1 MYTRC
6 LLSRWETLQSSVEDS
21 QRVQAFERD
30 ILALK
35 AELLQLAARVN
46 TLQEFQDR
54 AQLEARI
61 LKIKKELSDLKERKP
76 QLLQVNHAVHRFLT
90 DTSSHLGGGGNSP
103 PHPACVLKDDVA
115 ELYRVWDDAYNST
128 ALLYVFVQNLKPLG
142 GPTEALDHLAAARE
156 DLDHDHN
163 TLRLIDTSLKSGPV
177 SAEVTA
183 QVRDIANVLSEK
195 QEHVKQEGALKSQFL
210 VLKQVP
216 SYSTSILCPES
227 RVTPLLYSVP
237 SPSYSTSI
245 LCPESELLHLD
256 ILCPE
261 SELLHFYTLSR
272 VRVTPLLYS
281 VQSPS
286 YSTSILCP
294 ESELLHFYTLSR
306 VRVTPL
312 LYSVQSPSYST
323 SILCP
328 ESELLHF
335 YTLSRVRVTPLLY
348 SVQSPSYST
357 SILCPESELLHF
369 YTLSRVRVTPLLYSV
384 QSPSY
389 STSILCPESEL
400 LHFYTL
406 SRVRVTPL
414 LYSVQSPSYSTS
426 ILCPESELLHF
437 YTLSR
442 VRVTPLL
449 YSVQSPSYST
459 SILCPESELLH
470 LYILCPESELL
481 HFYTLSGVRVTPLL
495 YSTVLV
501 PDLSRVSNPG
511 LQFLSTEGGSLSDSG
526 ISDSGSEND
535 LNGREKRLTALRQLA
550 RSMAAAL
557 APGCAALL
565 KINQELDQTE
575 AQLRALQKSCR
586 DLIVNTAVCMESNSL
601 PLRHITTSTHNG
613 IRSVFDLSRRRKS
626 STPLLKAT
634 SPDADPDDPDDK
646 RSGRWSW
653 RLFRA
658 SLPFH
663 VALVALFCVAWLLEP
678 TCCDAMNN
686 LVFSLTPQLRY
697 VRGPPPT

>member
-1 MYTRC
+1 MTAPDQTGM
-6 LLSRWETLQSSVEDS
+6 LSRWETLQSSVEDS

-30 ILALK
+30 ISALK

-90 DTSSHLGGGGNSP
+90 DASSHLGGGGGNSP
-103 PHPACVLKDDVA
+103 PHPASVLKDDVA
-115 ELYRVWDDAYNST
+115 ELYRVWDDAYNRISNHLVDLQRLST
-128 ALLYVFVQNLKPLG
+128 TWQQLEVTMSELQV
-142 GPTEALDHLAAARE
+142 

-195 QEHVKQEGALKSQFL
+195 QEHAKQEGTLKSQ
-210 VLKQVP
+210 
-216 SYSTSILCPES
+216 
-227 RVTPLLYSVP
+227 
-237 SPSYSTSI
+237 
-245 LCPESELLHLD
+245 
-256 ILCPE
+256 
-261 SELLHFYTLSR
+261 
-272 VRVTPLLYS
+272 
-281 VQSPS
+281 
-286 YSTSILCP
+286 
-294 ESELLHFYTLSR
+294 
-306 VRVTPL
+306 
-312 LYSVQSPSYST
+312 
-323 SILCP
+323 
-328 ESELLHF
+328 
-335 YTLSRVRVTPLLY
+335 
-348 SVQSPSYST
+348 
-357 SILCPESELLHF
+357 
-369 YTLSRVRVTPLLYSV
+369 
-384 QSPSY
+384 
-389 STSILCPESEL
+389 
-400 LHFYTL
+400 
-406 SRVRVTPL
+406 
-414 LYSVQSPSYSTS
+414 
-426 ILCPESELLHF
+426 
-437 YTLSR
+437 
-442 VRVTPLL
+442 
-449 YSVQSPSYST
+449 
-459 SILCPESELLH
+459 
-470 LYILCPESELL
+470 
-481 HFYTLSGVRVTPLL
+481 
-495 YSTVLV
+495 TVLV

-557 APGCAALL
+557 EPGCAALL

-575 AQLRALQKSCR
+575 SQLRSLQKSCR

-601 PLRHITTSTHNG
+601 PLRNIATSTHNG
-613 IRSVFDLSRRRKS
+613 ISRRRKS

-686 LVFSLTPQLRY
+686 LVFSLTPQLRFARRS
-697 VRGPPPT
+697 VTIGPGREMILEIEGKTRFYNGLDVGHRFLPPIQVIRLFTNLTNRLGIKTAEFKRNAHAFAWRKSAKPFRKIHPQCTPDRDLNLDLPILGSLIQHEISALDHAANEEG